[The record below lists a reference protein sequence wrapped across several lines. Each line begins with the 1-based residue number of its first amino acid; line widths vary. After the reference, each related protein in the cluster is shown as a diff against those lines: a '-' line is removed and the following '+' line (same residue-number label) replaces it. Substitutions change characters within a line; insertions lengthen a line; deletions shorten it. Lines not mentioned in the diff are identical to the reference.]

1 MSAFAW
7 LATIIAASFVWIGLQ
22 QNKKRLALPPGPKAL
37 PIIGNLRDMALTGLW
52 FEARKWAKA
61 HGQSL
66 TFLSARASTSR
77 SDLRP
82 WHSVMHELT
91 PVVRFPCAGELVYLN
106 IFGQGILF
114 VNTYEAAVDLL
125 EKRGAIYSDKPKM
138 VMAGEL

>member
-66 TFLSARASTSR
+66 PTFLSARASTSR

-82 WHSVMHELT
+82 WHSVIHELT
-91 PVVRFPCAGELVYLN
+91 PVVVL
-106 IFGQGILF
+106 
-114 VNTYEAAVDLL
+114 
-125 EKRGAIYSDKPKM
+125 
-138 VMAGEL
+138 